1 MKEMEG
7 LSEVIKDLDK
17 IDMERLIFASHNAP
31 LSTQV
36 SIKWLKLLHKVSQI
50 MAEES
55 AQVALLEV
63 V

>member
-1 MKEMEG
+1 MSSNDVMKRYLTDSVQMKEMEG

-36 SIKWLKLLHKVSQI
+36 SIK
-50 MAEES
+50 
-55 AQVALLEV
+55 
-63 V
+63 

>member
-7 LSEVIKDLDK
+7 LSEVIKVQDK
-17 IDMERLIFASHNAP
+17 IDMERLIFASHKDP

-50 MAEES
+50 MVEES

-63 V
+63 A